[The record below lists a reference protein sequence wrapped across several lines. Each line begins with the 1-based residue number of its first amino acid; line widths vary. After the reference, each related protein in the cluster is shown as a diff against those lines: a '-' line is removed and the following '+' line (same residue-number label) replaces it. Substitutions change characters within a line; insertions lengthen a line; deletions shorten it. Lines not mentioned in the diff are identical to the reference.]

1 MKWPSNLLPASPA
14 GWRSIFWLCLI
25 LTAISTAL
33 ACLFLPEFS
42 RENVPIDVLGASVF
56 TAGIAL
62 LVYGLNDSSRLGWS
76 APSVLVGIILGAFLL
91 LLFVTVEKRVANPAV
106 PLYVWKSL
114 PFFLM
119 LVAIFAFG
127 GSFSSWF
134 FVTTQ
139 LCVNLL
145 RYTPVLTAV
154 YFLVS
159 IHSRGYSFYAWYM
172 LHLNNFD

>member
-1 MKWPSNLLPASPA
+1 MA
-14 GWRSIFWLCLI
+14 G
-25 LTAISTAL
+25 AA
-33 ACLFLPEFS
+33 
-42 RENVPIDVLGASVF
+42 VF

-76 APSVLVGIILGAFLL
+76 APSVLVGIILGVCLLAAF
-91 LLFVTVEKRVANPAV
+91 VGVEKKVANPAV
-106 PLYVWKSL
+106 PQYVWKSL

-134 FVTTQ
+134 FITTQ

-145 RYTPVLTAV
+145 HYTPVLTAV

-159 IHSRGYSFYAWYM
+159 THSQCISKFG
-172 LHLNNFD
+172 HLWI